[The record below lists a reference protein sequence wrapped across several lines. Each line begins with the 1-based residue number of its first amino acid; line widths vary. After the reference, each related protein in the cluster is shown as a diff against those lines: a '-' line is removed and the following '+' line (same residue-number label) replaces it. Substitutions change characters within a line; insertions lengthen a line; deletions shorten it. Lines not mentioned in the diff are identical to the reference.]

1 MVGRCYSKR
10 MWFTCGKSKKINMH
24 ITFVKKI
31 KTDGTPCRKCAEV
44 QARLEKDNYIQKID
58 EIVIADESDKNSKG
72 MRLAKEYSIEQA
84 PFFIVDDEKKGIT
97 IYTVYF
103 KFINEI
109 FNKKINEKEIA
120 KEILDADHNLDYI

>member
-1 MVGRCYSKR
+1 
-10 MWFTCGKSKKINMH
+10 MH

-44 QARLEKDNYIQKID
+44 QARLEKDNYIQKIN
-58 EIVIADESDKNSKG
+58 EIVIADESNKNSKG
-72 MRLAKEYSIEQA
+72 MRLAKEHGIEQA
-84 PFFIVDDEKKGIT
+84 PFFIVDDEKKGIA